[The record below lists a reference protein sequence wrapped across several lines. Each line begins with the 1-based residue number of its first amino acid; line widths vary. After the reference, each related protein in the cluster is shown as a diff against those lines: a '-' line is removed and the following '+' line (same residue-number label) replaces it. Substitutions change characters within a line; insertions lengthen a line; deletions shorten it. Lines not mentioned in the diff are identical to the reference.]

1 MRLTCVTLALVVA
14 VVLAACTSA
23 SRTPRAAPPRPAL
36 ATTTAPVPASTTT
49 TSAPAPSPTTRPARP
64 GTSAAAAPAASAFHS
79 SVTTIDAA
87 TAATMTSSWRPGC
100 PVALSDLRVL
110 TLSYWSFDRASH
122 DGRLVVN
129 SRAAQPLTTV
139 FRRLFDL
146 RFPIERM
153 QPIDAYGGDDDA
165 SVAADNTSAFNCR
178 PPDGGGGWSE
188 HAYGLAV
195 DVNPLRNPYVHAD
208 GTVKL
213 AVSRPWVD
221 RSQQAPGMLHAG
233 DPVVGAFASIGW
245 GWGGSWS
252 GLRDYQHFSANGH

>member
-64 GTSAAAAPAASAFHS
+64 GTSAAVAPAASFHS

-110 TLSYWSFDRASH
+110 TLSYWGFDRASH

-129 SRAAQPLTTV
+129 SRAAQPLTTA